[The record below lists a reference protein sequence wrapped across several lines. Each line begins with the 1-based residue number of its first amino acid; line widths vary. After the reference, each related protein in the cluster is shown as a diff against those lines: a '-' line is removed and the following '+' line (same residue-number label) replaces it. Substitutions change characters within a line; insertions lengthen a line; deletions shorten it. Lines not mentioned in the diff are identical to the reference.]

1 MFNTWNMCWIK
12 LAWWCAYQNLQMVS
26 FLFRTS
32 MSFISWSGLCSIF
45 FLYFNKVYWRT
56 SRCKSKS
63 HYTLKILYYL
73 IPHFFFSIVNH
84 VRQYY
89 YSQEVDMFWAYIVV
103 MSFEG
108 PILICR
114 ALLTQDI
121 SYCMPNSIK
130 LKKKKREKSTHPDAS
145 DSLVWTSIW
154 FILNIFVYVSTQ
166 KISQMYNNLEKL
178 YHSLYIL
185 TNVQFMSLN
194 DELG

>member
-1 MFNTWNMCWIK
+1 MSIK
-12 LAWWCAYQNLQMVS
+12 TSKWCHFYSELQCL
-26 FLFRTS
+26 LFH
-32 MSFISWSGLCSIF
+32 GVGCAPYF

-56 SRCKSKS
+56 SRCQSKS

-130 LKKKKREKSTHPDAS
+130 LKKREKSTHPDAS

>member
-26 FLFRTS
+26 FSFRTS
-32 MSFISWSGLCSIF
+32 MSFISWSGLCSIL
-45 FLYFNKVYWRT
+45 FLYFNKVYWRKADANLQPT
-56 SRCKSKS
+56 IRWK
-63 HYTLKILYYL
+63 YYIILSP
-73 IPHFFFSIVNH
+73 IFFFSIVNH

-103 MSFEG
+103 MSFEC

-130 LKKKKREKSTHPDAS
+130 LKKKERRAHIQTQVT
-145 DSLVWTSIW
+145 VWYERRFGSFWT
-154 FILNIFVYVSTQ
+154 FVY
-166 KISQMYNNLEKL
+166 M
-178 YHSLYIL
+178 
-185 TNVQFMSLN
+185 
-194 DELG
+194 

>member
-1 MFNTWNMCWIK
+1 MRIK
-12 LAWWCAYQNLQMVS
+12 TSKWCHFYLELQCL
-26 FLFRTS
+26 LFH
-32 MSFISWSGLCSIF
+32 GVGCAPYF

-56 SRCKSKS
+56 SRCQSKS

-130 LKKKKREKSTHPDAS
+130 QKKKKKNREEHTSRRKWQFGMNVD
-145 DSLVWTSIW
+145 LVHFEHFCICKYTKDIA
-154 FILNIFVYVSTQ
+154 
-166 KISQMYNNLEKL
+166 
-178 YHSLYIL
+178 
-185 TNVQFMSLN
+185 NV
-194 DELG
+194 

>member
-63 HYTLKILYYL
+63 HYSLKILYYL

-130 LKKKKREKSTHPDAS
+130 LKKKKKKERRAHIQTQVT
-145 DSLVWTSIW
+145 VWYERRFGSFWT
-154 FILNIFVYVSTQ
+154 F
-166 KISQMYNNLEKL
+166 L
-178 YHSLYIL
+178 Y
-185 TNVQFMSLN
+185 M
-194 DELG
+194 

>member
-12 LAWWCAYQNLQMVS
+12 LAWWCAYQMVS

-32 MSFISWSGLCSIF
+32 MYFMSWSGLCSIF

-56 SRCKSKS
+56 SRCQSKS

-73 IPHFFFSIVNH
+73 IPHLFFSIVNH

-103 MSFEG
+103 MPFEG

-130 LKKKKREKSTHPDAS
+130 LKKKKERRAHIQTQVT
-145 DSLVWTSIW
+145 VWYERRFGSFWT
-154 FILNIFVYVSTQ
+154 F
-166 KISQMYNNLEKL
+166 L
-178 YHSLYIL
+178 Y
-185 TNVQFMSLN
+185 M
-194 DELG
+194 

>member
-32 MSFISWSGLCSIF
+32 MSFMSWSGLCSIF

-130 LKKKKREKSTHPDAS
+130 LKKKKKKKREEHTSRRKWQFGMNVD
-145 DSLVWTSIW
+145 LVHFEHFCICKYTKDIA
-154 FILNIFVYVSTQ
+154 
-166 KISQMYNNLEKL
+166 
-178 YHSLYIL
+178 
-185 TNVQFMSLN
+185 NV
-194 DELG
+194 